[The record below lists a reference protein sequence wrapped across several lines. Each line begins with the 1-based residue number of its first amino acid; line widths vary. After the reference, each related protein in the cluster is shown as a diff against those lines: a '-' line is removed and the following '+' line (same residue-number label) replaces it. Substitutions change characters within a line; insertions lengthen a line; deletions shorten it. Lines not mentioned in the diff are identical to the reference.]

1 MPDVELVA
9 TKDLSYG
16 TRRLKAGDIFTVP
29 ASMARVL
36 VGIGK
41 AERPREPGKVE
52 APSARVV
59 ERAAAATPAKAE
71 SKPVGAVSTRAG
83 KPKPSEPGRSTRR
96 RTARKNTAKKG

>member
-41 AERPREPGKVE
+41 AERPREPGK
-52 APSARVV
+52 
-59 ERAAAATPAKAE
+59 
-71 SKPVGAVSTRAG
+71 G
-83 KPKPSEPGRSTRR
+83 
-96 RTARKNTAKKG
+96 